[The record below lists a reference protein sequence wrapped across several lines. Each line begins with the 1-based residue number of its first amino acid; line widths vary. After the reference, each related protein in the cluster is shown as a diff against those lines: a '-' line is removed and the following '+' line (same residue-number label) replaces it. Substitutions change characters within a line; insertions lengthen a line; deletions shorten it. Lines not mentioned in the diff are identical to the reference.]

1 MTAFVVRFGAG
12 LTARRFLAHA
22 DTAGDIVNGWRPLVW
37 TKDIQRAE
45 IFGSEEAATTFAR
58 QKLGHDRWAV
68 VVAPSRGVPTDDL
81 GGTPAAIRMA
91 A

>member
-12 LTARRFLAHA
+12 LSARRYLAHA
-22 DTAGDIVNGWRPLVW
+22 DTAGDTANGWRPLIWV
-37 TKDIQRAE
+37 KDIQRAE
-45 IFGSEEAATTFAR
+45 IFGSEESASAFAR
-58 QKLGHDRWAV
+58 EALGHDRWSV

>member
-1 MTAFVVRFGAG
+1 MTAYVVRFGAG
-12 LTARRFLAHA
+12 LRARRFLAQA
-22 DTAGDIVNGWRPLVW
+22 DTAGDIANGWRPLVW

-45 IFGSEEAATTFAR
+45 IFSSEEKAAAFAR
-58 QKLGHDRWAV
+58 ESLGHDRWTV